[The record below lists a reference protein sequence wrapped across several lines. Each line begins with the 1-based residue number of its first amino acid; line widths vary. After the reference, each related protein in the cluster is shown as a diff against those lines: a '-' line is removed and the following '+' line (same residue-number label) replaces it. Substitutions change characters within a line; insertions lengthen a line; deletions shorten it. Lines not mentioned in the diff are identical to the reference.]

1 MSTQQDNEKIIWV
14 RGNTQQLLIP
24 LEKEVVSPSGDITTV
39 DFYPDEE
46 AVIKVILYN
55 DYRKYEYTP
64 SLDGNLLTITD
75 SGTLAVG
82 CYGVAVT
89 VKNPDGTRLH
99 SNWNHQVVVTATN
112 NSVLKEWDEF
122 KQQDVKARA
131 AIFFFAKGDPGT
143 TDYNELINKPFIP
156 TALVDLT
163 DDESHRTVSDTE
175 KTTWNNKANVVDG
188 KVQAINGVEVTG
200 DSASVSGLFLPFTDL
215 STNITELLSVIGR
228 NSDNVILIGHVKAP
242 DLVFAFNNTAVR
254 MTTLAAQ
261 GSLAETAYQKPQ
273 SGIPASDIANGVIPD
288 VSQFITRSVNDLVN
302 YYKKSETYTQSE
314 VNALIGS
321 IQKFHFEIY
330 PSLQDITTP
339 ATNVLYLIGPTGSG
353 SDKYEEYV
361 YVNSTP
367 KKIGDTSIDLSNYIT
382 TQALNSALQL
392 FAQDFQTEL
401 NNYALKSQ
409 IKTVNGNS
417 LIGNGDVNIH
427 PEIVNLTDGE
437 HSSGYYEDL
446 MRTVGVLKLDTP
458 QIFIYT
464 AYNNNH
470 IATSAMCFSTCT
482 NTETPTTNAV
492 IKQTLFLGTYKSI
505 RTLSNTV
512 SDNKYQVVDIW
523 AQIIDVK
530 QSDLNAKVSKSGDS
544 MTGDLDLN
552 SHALLV
558 RKPNGQNRYGIRF
571 AGTGTREGVYVGNP
585 NMRLILEADSTLDL
599 LHKKGNEYLT
609 ILDTENVKTVNGNSI
624 YGSGD
629 IDTKESFEVTYNVTP
644 YADILAAYN
653 AGKKIYCN
661 YGGIQFFMTI
671 AESSS
676 FYFQSG
682 FHDYNL
688 EMSSF
693 YVSSTTGYSA
703 INYQFLSQAIS
714 DLGTI
719 RSGAAKGATAYQ
731 KPSGGIPESDLT
743 SELQQTIDNVP
754 SILQSISAISD
765 LVPEQASSSNQL
777 ADKNFVN
784 SSVATNTANYIS
796 NSGEPFTSLA
806 QLEAYSGTLTNN
818 DYAFVVG
825 TDATGNTTYTRYKYN
840 ASQQQWSE
848 EYVLNNS
855 SFTAAQWASINSGI
869 VDSDVTKLNALPT
882 KPELDALFAAKQ
894 DALVS
899 GTNIKT
905 INNQSVLGSGNLDV
919 KDVFIAEYG
928 VTTYQQVLDA
938 YNAGKIIVVSRNNG
952 ETWYKLDNY
961 LPTVFRFSRHSY
973 ASTAI
978 QFCALTSSNGWG
990 GISRTAEDTS
1000 NKAADFTTLNDT
1012 KYPTTKA
1019 VADYVD
1025 NIVGNINSILETI

>member
-64 SLDGNLLTITD
+64 SLDGNLLTIID

-122 KQQDVKARA
+122 KEQDVKARA
-131 AIFFFAKGDPGT
+131 AVFFFAKGDPGT

-188 KVQAINGVEVTG
+188 KVQAINGFEVTG
-200 DSASVSGLFLPFTDL
+200 DSASVSGLFLPFVDV
-215 STNITELLSVIGR
+215 STHTTTMLSVISR
-228 NSDNVILIGHVKAP
+228 HSNNEVVIGNIQVP
-242 DLVFAFNNTAVR
+242 DLVLAFNNTAVR
-254 MTTLAAQ
+254 MTTLAEQ
-261 GSLAETAYQKPQ
+261 GALAATAYQKPQ
-273 SGIPASDIANGVIPD
+273 GGIPESDLERDLQLKIDDIDVISSLIPEQASSENPLVDKAYVDNADQGLQTGLTAEQSRAEDAERAIATSIERFIAAINAIIP
-288 VSQFITRSVNDLVN
+288 STASPQNQL
-302 YYKKSETYTQSE
+302 
-314 VNALIGS
+314 A
-321 IQKFHFEIY
+321 
-330 PSLQDITTP
+330 
-339 ATNVLYLIGPTGSG
+339 
-353 SDKYEEYV
+353 DKAF
-361 YVNSTP
+361 VNSSVQTNTAVF
-367 KKIGDTSIDLSNYIT
+367 KGTYNLVADLSLT
-382 TQALNSALQL
+382 TSATEQQIATALASVISSADNNDYCFVQIPTSDDTPTQIARVDRYKYNGSTWAFEWSLNNSSFTAAQWAALNSGITSNHVDKLNALPTRAELTQEFGMYL
-392 FAQDFQTEL
+392 PLAGGSMHGNIVLNIDGNNLNRLKLTGNRDFLQFGVNFNGYVIGDEHVKLALRTGNVDL
-401 NNYALKSQ
+401 IHQYVNNNAWSEYIMLDTRNISQ
-409 IKTVNGNS
+409 HIKTINGES
-417 LIGNGDVNIH
+417 
-427 PEIVNLTDGE
+427 
-437 HSSGYYEDL
+437 
-446 MRTVGVLKLDTP
+446 
-458 QIFIYT
+458 
-464 AYNNNH
+464 
-470 IATSAMCFSTCT
+470 IA
-482 NTETPTTNAV
+482 
-492 IKQTLFLGTYKSI
+492 
-505 RTLSNTV
+505 
-512 SDNKYQVVDIW
+512 
-523 AQIIDVK
+523 
-530 QSDLNAKVSKSGDS
+530 
-544 MTGDLDLN
+544 
-552 SHALLV
+552 
-558 RKPNGQNRYGIRF
+558 
-571 AGTGTREGVYVGNP
+571 
-585 NMRLILEADSTLDL
+585 
-599 LHKKGNEYLT
+599 
-609 ILDTENVKTVNGNSI
+609 
-624 YGSGD
+624 GSGN

-661 YGGIQFFMTI
+661 RGGFLFFMTI
-671 AESSS
+671 ADSSS

-688 EMSSF
+688 EISSF
-693 YVSSTTGYSA
+693 YVRSTTGYSA
-703 INYQFLSQAIS
+703 INYQYLSRAIS
-714 DLGTI
+714 DLDTI

-731 KPSGGIPESDLT
+731 KPSSGIPESDLT
-743 SELQQTIDNVP
+743 SELQQIIDNVP
-754 SILQSISAISD
+754 SILQSIGAILD
-765 LVPEQASSSNQL
+765 VVPEQASSSNQL

-796 NSGEPFTSLA
+796 NNGEPFTSLA

-869 VDSDVTKLNALPT
+869 VNSDVTKLNALPT
-882 KPELDALFAAKQ
+882 ITALDALFAAKQ

-919 KDVFIAEYG
+919 KDIFIAEYG
-928 VTTYQQVLDA
+928 VTTAQEIDDA
-938 YNAGKIIVVSRNNG
+938 VSAGKEVILFHTYAPNNQHL
-952 ETWYKLDNY
+952 YILSQY
-961 LPTVFRFSRHSY
+961 
-973 ASTAI
+973 STSAEAI
-978 QFCALTSSNGWG
+978 KFTC
-990 GISRTAEDTS
+990 IEDTVVYMCLLRRNTGAWS
-1000 NKAADFTTLNDT
+1000 ANRIFLENSSSKVTDFTNINNYM
-1012 KYPTTKA
+1012 YPTTKA
-1019 VADYVD
+1019 VVDYVSG
-1025 NIVGNINSILETI
+1025 IVGEIGAILDQLNGE